1 MNSRSRADSAALCC
15 SLCSLPIYLLI
26 PLLLPAL
33 LSYACSEPK
42 AAAPPTI
49 ADRFVLFTFFTLRLD
64 VLLASS

>member
-1 MNSRSRADSAALCC
+1 MNSRSRADSAAFCC
-15 SLCSLPIYLLI
+15 SLCSFPTYLLT

-42 AAAPPTI
+42 AAALPTI
-49 ADRFVLFTFFTLRLD
+49 ADRFVLFAFFILRLD